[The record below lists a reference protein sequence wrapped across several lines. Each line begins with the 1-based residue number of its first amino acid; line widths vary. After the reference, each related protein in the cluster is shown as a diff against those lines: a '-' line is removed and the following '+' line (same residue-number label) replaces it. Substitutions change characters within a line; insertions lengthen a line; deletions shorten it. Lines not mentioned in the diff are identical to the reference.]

1 MKITVKG
8 FVFWKKGY
16 QEEGVFELLPWDCRE
31 WGEDNNGGRVFVKE
45 HTTEVEIPDD
55 FDPRPHQVA
64 AFIAEKQKARADF
77 LKRVTEIDRQIQSL
91 LAIEHEVPA

>member
-1 MKITVKG
+1 MKVTVKG
-8 FVFWKKGY
+8 FVFWKKDY
-16 QEEGVFELLPWDCRE
+16 REKGVFELLPWDCRE
-31 WGEDNNGGRVFVKE
+31 WDEIGRNGRVFVKE

>member
-1 MKITVKG
+1 MKVTIKG
-8 FVFWKKGY
+8 FINYKKDGWREGNDYHFYKYDMSEHGY
-16 QEEGVFELLPWDCRE
+16 VTVMPHEI
-31 WGEDNNGGRVFVKE
+31 
-45 HTTEVEIPDD
+45 EVEIPDD

-91 LAIEHEVPA
+91 LAIEHEVSE